1 MKVNM
6 KQISE
11 LTGFSQAT
19 ISNALNKKRG
29 VNADTA
35 ARILSVAREL
45 GYLEK
50 ESVQKVKFITFF
62 KEGVIA
68 DAPFFPPIIAAAEK
82 ECRIQGME
90 MILLNIDKRSAD
102 YE

>member
-29 VNADTA
+29 VNADTEPA
-35 ARILSVAREL
+35 YCQLPVNWDIWRRRVYRRLSL
-45 GYLEK
+45 
-50 ESVQKVKFITFF
+50 
-62 KEGVIA
+62 
-68 DAPFFPPIIAAAEK
+68 
-82 ECRIQGME
+82 
-90 MILLNIDKRSAD
+90 
-102 YE
+102 